1 MRNRQ
6 DPKERSK
13 PSQERRTVSM
23 RRFVYDEMSLLAEE
37 RGCTLAG
44 EIDRLVARE
53 LESAGI
59 QVPPMFPRRRRPKP
73 PPPEPLP
80 VAVVERA
87 LAKFVS
93 VRASMP
99 EPSREHI
106 NLPRAPGSDVAP
118 AYDPPRPMCSLIGA
132 VQSQHIEF

>member
-1 MRNRQ
+1 M
-6 DPKERSK
+6 
-13 PSQERRTVSM
+13 SM

-53 LESAGI
+53 LEAAGI
-59 QVPPMFPRRRRPKP
+59 PVPPMFPRRRRPKP

-80 VAVVERA
+80 VADVERA
-87 LAKFVS
+87 LAKFAS

-99 EPSREHI
+99 Q
-106 NLPRAPGSDVAP
+106 PRAPGSDVAP